1 MCVDDEL
8 LNTYLDGELQEPW
21 RTQVQEH
28 LGYCN
33 ACRQRLE
40 QLRILHQKVAD
51 AVLPDSEIAAH
62 QDRVLQYFEK
72 TRFSTSNNKKL
83 HIFRKKI
90 QIKLVPALITSA
102 AAFVVVF
109 IGAFVLF
116 GHNAQ
121 QGQEILPGV
130 AAPIDS
136 AHIRQVTE
144 VQQPSLDM
152 FTLEQIVQHLDA
164 MGYAVKLE
172 VKAVTPLE

>member
-8 LNTYLDGELQEPW
+8 LNTYLDDELQEPW

-40 QLRILHQKVAD
+40 QLRSLHQKLVD
-51 AVLPDSEIAAH
+51 ARLGDSEIKAR
-62 QDRVLQYFEK
+62 QERVFAYFEK
-72 TRFSTSNNKKL
+72 TRFPSTNKKM

-90 QIKLVPALITSA
+90 QVKLVPALITSA

-116 GHNAQ
+116 GTNPQ

-130 AAPIDS
+130 ASPIDS
-136 AHIRQVTE
+136 AHIRQVTD
-144 VQQPSLDM
+144 VQKPSLDS
-152 FTLEQIVQHLDA
+152 FSLEQIVQHLDA

-172 VKAVTPLE
+172 LKAVTPLE

>member
-8 LNTYLDGELQEPW
+8 LNTYLDDELQEPW
-21 RTQVQEH
+21 KTQVQEH

-40 QLRILHQKVAD
+40 QLRALHQKVMD
-51 AVLPDSEIAAH
+51 AVISDGEIQAR
-62 QDRVLQYFEK
+62 QDRVFAYFEK
-72 TRFSTSNNKKL
+72 TRFPSASKKRTL
-83 HIFRKKI
+83 FRKKI
-90 QIKLVPALITSA
+90 QVRLVPALITSA

-116 GHNAQ
+116 GTNPQ

-130 AAPIDS
+130 ASPIDS
-136 AHIRQVTE
+136 THIRQVTE
-144 VQQPSLDM
+144 VQKPSLEM
-152 FTLEQIVQHLDA
+152 FSLEQIVQHLDA
-164 MGYAVKLE
+164 LGYAVKLE

>member
-28 LGYCN
+28 LSYCN

-40 QLRILHQKVAD
+40 QLRSLHEKIAD
-51 AVLPDSEIAAH
+51 AVLPDAEIKAR

-72 TRFSTSNNKKL
+72 TRFDSSSKKF
-83 HIFRKKI
+83 HIFRKRV
-90 QIKLVPALITSA
+90 QVRLVPALITSA
-102 AAFVVVF
+102 AAFVVIF
-109 IGAFVLF
+109 IGAFVFF
-116 GHNAQ
+116 GNNSQ

-130 AAPIDS
+130 ASPIDS

-144 VQQPSLDM
+144 IQQPSLDD
-152 FTLEQIVQHLDA
+152 FSLDQIIQHLDA

-172 VKAVTPLE
+172 LKAVTPLQ

>member
-8 LNTYLDGELQEPW
+8 LNTYLDEELQEPW

-40 QLRILHQKVAD
+40 QFKELNTKIAD
-51 AVLPDSEIAAH
+51 AVLSDEDIKLR
-62 QDRVLQYFEK
+62 QDRVLSYFEK
-72 TRFSTSNNKKL
+72 TRFPSTNKKM
-83 HIFRKKI
+83 HIFRKRI
-90 QIKLVPALITSA
+90 QVKLVPALITSA

-116 GHNAQ
+116 GTNPQ
-121 QGQEILPGV
+121 QSQLILPGV
-130 AAPIDS
+130 ATPIDS
-136 AHIRQVTE
+136 ANIRQVSD
-144 VQQPSLDM
+144 VQKPSLDM
-152 FTLEQIVQHLDA
+152 FSLEQIVQHLDA

-172 VKAVTPLE
+172 VKAVTPIE

>member
-40 QLRILHQKVAD
+40 QLRALHQKVAD
-51 AVLPDSEIAAH
+51 AVLPDSEISAR

-72 TRFSTSNNKKL
+72 TRFSSSNKKM

-90 QIKLVPALITSA
+90 QVRLVPALITSA

-116 GHNAQ
+116 GNSSQ

-130 AAPIDS
+130 ASQIDS
-136 AHIRQVTE
+136 AHIQQVTE

-152 FTLEQIVQHLDA
+152 FSLEQIVQHLDA

>member
-8 LNTYLDGELQEPW
+8 LNTYLDNELQEPW

-40 QLRILHQKVAD
+40 QLKALHQRVVD
-51 AVLPDSEIAAH
+51 AKLGDSEVKVH
-62 QDRVLQYFEK
+62 QDRVLAYFEQ
-72 TRFSTSNNKKL
+72 TRFPSTNKKL

-90 QIKLVPALITSA
+90 QVKLVPALITTA

-109 IGAFVLF
+109 VGAFVLF
-116 GHNAQ
+116 GTKAP

-130 AAPIDS
+130 AVPLNS
-136 AHIRQVTE
+136 ANIRQVTD
-144 VQQPSLDM
+144 VQTPSLDM
-152 FTLEQIVQHLDA
+152 FSLEQIVQHLDA

>member
-1 MCVDDEL
+1 L

-40 QLRILHQKVAD
+40 QLRALHQKVAD
-51 AVLPDSEIAAH
+51 AVLPDSEISAR

-72 TRFSTSNNKKL
+72 TRFSSSSKKM

-90 QIKLVPALITSA
+90 QVRLVPALITSA

-116 GHNAQ
+116 GNSAQ

-130 AAPIDS
+130 APPIDS
-136 AHIRQVTE
+136 AHIQQVTE

-152 FTLEQIVQHLDA
+152 FSLEQIVQHLDA